1 MDHPEK
7 RAYLDTSALAKW
19 NLNEAGSDAFVDFLQ
34 TLDSAVISS
43 LTVTEMR
50 SLLSRR
56 RRMGDVS
63 VELESVLF
71 AAFLEDIDRGW
82 LQRYRLE
89 DARFAEATNLIA
101 RYPEHPL
108 RTLDALHLT
117 MASELGVAILATA
130 DDVMASAA
138 VSMGLQVVRFY
149 VQHRPR
155 GLTASSRAPRT

>member
-1 MDHPEK
+1 MSAEQ

-19 NLNEAGSDAFVDFLQ
+19 FLNEPGSEAFVSFLQ
-34 TLDSAVISS
+34 GLGSAVISS

-56 RRMGDVS
+56 RRMGDLS

-71 AAFLEDIDRGW
+71 AALLYYIDRGW
-82 LQRYRLE
+82 LQRYPLD

-117 MASELGVAILATA
+117 MAADLGVSILATA
-130 DDVMASAA
+130 DGVMADAA
-138 VSMGLQVVRFY
+138 MSMGLQVVRF
-149 VQHRPR
+149 
-155 GLTASSRAPRT
+155 

>member
-1 MDHPEK
+1 MGAEQ

-19 NLNEAGSDAFVDFLQ
+19 YLNEAGSEAFVEFLQ
-34 TLDSAVISS
+34 GLDSAVISS
-43 LTVTEMR
+43 LSVTEMR

-56 RRMGDVS
+56 RRMGDLS

-71 AAFLEDIDRGW
+71 AALLDDIDRGW
-82 LQRYRLE
+82 LQRYRLD

-117 MASELGVAILATA
+117 VAAGLGVSIVATA
-130 DDVMASAA
+130 DGVMADAA
-138 VSMGLQVVRFY
+138 LSMGLQVVRF
-149 VQHRPR
+149 
-155 GLTASSRAPRT
+155 

>member
-1 MDHPEK
+1 MSVEQ

-19 NLNEAGSDAFVDFLQ
+19 YLNEVGSESFVDFLQ
-34 TLDSAVISS
+34 GLGSAVISS

-56 RRMGDVS
+56 RRMGDLS
-63 VELESVLF
+63 VELESLLF
-71 AAFLEDIDRGW
+71 AALLSDIDRGW
-82 LQRYRLE
+82 LLQAPVS

-117 MASELGVAILATA
+117 VAADLGVSVLATA
-130 DDVMASAA
+130 DGVMADAA
-138 VSMGLQVVRFY
+138 ASMGFQVARF
-149 VQHRPR
+149 
-155 GLTASSRAPRT
+155 